1 MATTTK
7 TLTPTNLTVTLP
19 DMTERPDASVLV
31 DGIGK
36 DADAI
41 NALSDQI
48 GSLRDTAIAANTDL
62 DSLTTQGLYGSG
74 SSAITN
80 SLSHC
85 PISGMGFAMLVIN
98 KGSGLVVQTIF
109 VGISIY
115 SRSRGSTSW
124 GSWYSFTGTVVS

>member
-7 TLTPTNLTVTLP
+7 TLTPTNQTITLP

-48 GSLRDTAIAANTDL
+48 ASK
-62 DSLTTQGLYGSG
+62 S
-74 SSAITN
+74 
-80 SLSHC
+80 
-85 PISGMGFAMLVIN
+85 
-98 KGSGLVVQTIF
+98 
-109 VGISIY
+109 
-115 SRSRGSTSW
+115 
-124 GSWYSFTGTVVS
+124 YSFANSKRIN